1 MRYEK
6 LTVTPKRVMAI
17 YAHPDDVDVACGATL
32 AKWVRDGTE
41 VYLVVCTRGEKGTMD
56 PSRSD
61 DDVASL
67 REEET
72 STASSLVGVKETFLL
87 GLRDGELANDDRLRG
102 DLVGFVRKIRPE
114 VVLAP
119 DPTAVFFSDHYFNHR
134 DHRELGWAVL
144 DAVFPAAGLPKYFPE
159 RGASHVISAAL
170 LSGTLEPDVF
180 VDVGGTIDIKV
191 EAVLAHRSQ
200 LGNDLDAARAA
211 IRGMAGETGK
221 RCGVSYAE
229 AFRVVGSLSLS

>member
-1 MRYEK
+1 
-6 LTVTPKRVMAI
+6 MAI

-72 STASSLVGVKETFLL
+72 TTASSLVGVKETFLL

>member
-1 MRYEK
+1 
-6 LTVTPKRVMAI
+6 MAI